1 MHKFKHSLLRSFLAA
16 MLLGLAGSA
25 FCQTILVTEAEA
37 KLPAAPLKPV
47 RGFFRGPEV
56 EVISPRP
63 GEAVQSPFLLK
74 VRFTPLGGT
83 KLDLESLEV
92 KYMVEPKKDLTSRVR
107 PFAKGLML
115 EIPDAVVPPGKHQ
128 LLIRIQ
134 DSDGRPSPLKHIDLD
149 ISG

>member
-1 MHKFKHSLLRSFLAA
+1 MHKLSNSLLRNSIALFF
-16 MLLGLAGSA
+16 LGLAGSA
-25 FCQTILVTEAEA
+25 SCQTILVTEAEA
-37 KLPAAPLKPV
+37 KLPAAPVKPV

-56 EVISPRP
+56 EIISPRP

-83 KLDLESLEV
+83 KLDLDSLEV
-92 KYMVEPKKDLTSRVR
+92 KYMVEPKKDLSSRVR
-107 PFAKGLML
+107 PFAKGVIL

-128 LLIRIQ
+128 LLIKIQ

>member
-1 MHKFKHSLLRSFLAA
+1 MHKLLNSLLRKFLT
-16 MLLGLAGSA
+16 LFFLGLAGSA
-25 FCQTILVTEAEA
+25 HCQTVLVTEAEA
-37 KLPAAPLKPV
+37 KLPAAPIKPV

-56 EVISPRP
+56 EIISPRP

-83 KLDLESLEV
+83 KLDLDSLEV
-92 KYMVEPKKDLTSRVR
+92 KYMVEPKKDLSSRVR
-107 PFAKGLML
+107 PFAKGVIL

-149 ISG
+149 IAG

>member
-1 MHKFKHSLLRSFLAA
+1 MHEKKSVLFRNFLTVA
-16 MLLGLAGSA
+16 LLGFTGSA
-25 FCQTILVTEAEA
+25 FCQTVLVTEAEA
-37 KLPAAPLKPV
+37 RLPAAPIKPV

-56 EVISPRP
+56 EIISPRP
-63 GEAVQSPFLLK
+63 GEVLQSPFFLK

-83 KLDLESLEV
+83 KLDLDSLEV
-92 KYMVEPKKDLTSRVR
+92 KYMVEPKKDISSRVR

-134 DSDGRPSPLKHIDLD
+134 DSDGRPSPLKHVDLD